1 MDAQREGKDAAEP
14 IRILLVEDHADTL
27 SVFTRVLV
35 DLGHQVTGVSTI
47 RDARAAAA
55 NAPFDVAL
63 CDVDLPDGS
72 GWDLMP
78 DLAGRGIR
86 GIALTGFGMDQ
97 DLKRSAEAGFA
108 EHLTKPVDL
117 KRLDEAIQ
125 RVAATRA
132 RHRRT

>member
-1 MDAQREGKDAAEP
+1 MDAQREGKDSSKP

-27 SVFTRVLV
+27 NVFTRVLV

-47 RDARAAAA
+47 HDARAAAA
-55 NAPFDVAL
+55 TAPFDVAL
-63 CDVDLPDGS
+63 CDVELPDGS

-86 GIALTGFGMDQ
+86 GIALTGFGMDE
-97 DLKRSAEAGFA
+97 DLKRSEKAGFT
-108 EHLTKPVDL
+108 EHLTKPVDVT
-117 KRLDEAIQ
+117 RLEAAIQ